1 MWFCFSSCCC
11 FFWCFFF
18 IRFPR
23 ILKSS
28 NKICEFLFKIITD
41 IQCEKYLSPFS
52 VCDIIFFFCFPDLK
66 VKCCFQCICYH
77 FVRLKISLVK
87 LNGDCFVV
95 VVVNVIFLWANLFLF
110 SIGCAPKTSKSY
122 TAQVKYHSQKH
133 TKIRRETNFRWFLF
147 SFVFQNLKYFIDLRG
162 Q

>member
-1 MWFCFSSCCC
+1 MSCQSTAIFHSRIRAHYLKCDFVFLVVVA
-11 FFWCFFF
+11 FFLCFFF

-41 IQCEKYLSPFS
+41 IQCEKYLSSFS

-95 VVVNVIFLWANLFLF
+95 VVVNVIFFVSELVFVQHWL
-110 SIGCAPKTSKSY
+110 CA
-122 TAQVKYHSQKH
+122 
-133 TKIRRETNFRWFLF
+133 
-147 SFVFQNLKYFIDLRG
+147 QNIEKLHGASEIS
-162 Q
+162 